1 MFMVQL
7 CEIIQ
12 PVNIIHCVAEA
23 LTLVTVKAELPEQEL
38 VVFCQDK
45 FLVSGLLS
53 SIPHNFGYQDCR
65 FKFLVLEAVLRPKI

>member
-1 MFMVQL
+1 MVQL
-7 CEIIQ
+7 CERIQ

-45 FLVSGLLS
+45 LLACTNS
-53 SIPHNFGYQDCR
+53 SM
-65 FKFLVLEAVLRPKI
+65 LRNDLCICFTIWCCC